1 MRRLFIAVLI
11 IMGIVSI
18 AGCSTKRILPP
29 DQPAAE
35 QTQAEEKA
43 GDKKT
48 GADTAVSKEPPKESI
63 TEKQISKAQPSDSE
77 MSIKELQTKI
87 KDIHF
92 DYDKYD
98 IRDDA
103 KPVMKEVADAL
114 SKNRKIKVIIEG
126 HCDERGT
133 NEYNLGLGD
142 RRASSTKEY
151 LVSLGIPTG
160 KIETISYGEE
170 KPLCAVQTEDC
181 WNKNRRGHF
190 VLVEENRK

>member
-1 MRRLFIAVLI
+1 MRRLFITVLI

-29 DQPAAE
+29 DQSAAE
-35 QTQAEEKA
+35 QTEEKK
-43 GDKKT
+43 GDKKAE
-48 GADTAVSKEPPKESI
+48 ADAAASKEPPKESI
-63 TEKQISKAQPSDSE
+63 TEKQLSKAQPSDSE

>member
-35 QTQAEEKA
+35 QGQAEEKA
-43 GDKKT
+43 GDKKA
-48 GADTAVSKEPPKESI
+48 GADAGVSKEPPKESI
-63 TEKQISKAQPSDSE
+63 TEKQLSKAQPSDSE

-103 KPVMKEVADAL
+103 KPVMRDVADML
-114 SKNRKIKVIIEG
+114 SKNRNIKVIIEG

-142 RRASSTKEY
+142 RRANSAKEY
-151 LVSLGIPTG
+151 LSSLGIPAG
-160 KIETISYGEE
+160 KIETVSYGEE
-170 KPLCAVQTEDC
+170 KAICTEQTE
-181 WNKNRRGHF
+181 
-190 VLVEENRK
+190 E

>member
-18 AGCSTKRILPP
+18 AGCSKKRILPP
-29 DQPAAE
+29 DQPATE

-92 DYDKYD
+92 DFDKYD

-103 KPVMKEVADAL
+103 KPVMRDVADML
-114 SKNRKIKVIIEG
+114 SKNRNIKVIIEG

-142 RRASSTKEY
+142 RRANSAKEY
-151 LVSLGIPTG
+151 LSSLGIPAG
-160 KIETISYGEE
+160 KIETVSYGEE
-170 KPLCAVQTEDC
+170 KAICTEQTEEC
-181 WNKNRRGHF
+181 WGRNRRAHF
-190 VLVEENRK
+190 VLVEENR

>member
-1 MRRLFIAVLI
+1 MRRLFITVLI
-11 IMGIVSI
+11 ITGIVSI

-29 DQPAAE
+29 DQPAVE
-35 QTQAEEKA
+35 QTEEKK
-43 GDKKT
+43 GDKKAE
-48 GADTAVSKEPPKESI
+48 ADAAVSKEPHKESI
-63 TEKQISKAQPSDSE
+63 TEKHISKAQPSDSE

-92 DYDKYD
+92 DYDRYD

-103 KPVMKEVADAL
+103 KPVMKEVADML

-170 KPLCAVQTEDC
+170 KPVCAEQTEEC
-181 WNKNRRGHF
+181 WGKNRRAHF
-190 VLVEENRK
+190 VLVEENR